1 MTKVAMI
8 GVGKLGQDCAEVMA
22 KHYDVVGYDIEPRN
36 PEFPML
42 PTIEEAVADRDIIFI
57 AAPTPHEPL
66 YGGETPT
73 SHLPNKNFN
82 YTTVQEILEEVNKYV
97 NQTQLVVLISTVLP
111 GTVRNALRPCITNAR
126 FIYNP
131 YLIAMGTIKY
141 DMVNPEM
148 VIIGTEDGSITG
160 DAQELI
166 EFYKVFME
174 NDPRYV
180 VGTWDEAESIKIFY
194 NTFISTKLALVNM
207 IQDVAETNG
216 NINVDIVTK
225 ALADSKYRI
234 MGPAYMQAAL
244 GDGGACHPRDNIA
257 LRWLAE
263 ELELGYDLFDSI
275 IKARELQA
283 ERMALRC
290 LKNGK
295 NVTIVG
301 KAYKPKVPY
310 THGSASMLVG
320 HYVEKHGGNVRYYDI
335 NTGDV
340 DLGTDWTDVYLIGY
354 WEDYVEQINFPRW
367 TTVIDPWRKLSQDKC
382 DAEIIHY
389 GNTRPINRYITTPAV
404 LQGHIDQLFEVYKD
418 LNEIK
423 DKIHVVYAG
432 IHSSQ
437 SFVLRPFEDIVV
449 EIQNAHEQGKT
460 KFVFDCS
467 AEDFLP
473 YIVLKIQRLVR
484 YFEGKIPSSAF
495 VYATGACNV
504 EKVYDKLVEKYQITS
519 RIHIISANYIEYGFR
534 KKNAMFEFSG
544 DYAETSRGARFLCF
558 NKVPRKHR
566 VDLIEILLQRNLLK
580 DGLVSFEGTD
590 GWLDRLDSEAYPS
603 IMREKDSFPIRL
615 NITEERSNPVDLI
628 PEDLSYFAN
637 SYFSVVTET
646 VFYPDEDNDSSIFLT
661 EKTFKP
667 IVCNHPFI
675 VVGRP
680 GTLKKLKEFGYKTFN
695 PYIDERYDDIVDDKE
710 RLTFIAN
717 EIERLSSYEHLF
729 TDEWHKNIKL
739 IVEHNKNVFY
749 EKQNYAVTVDVL
761 GTIMAEPLPGFQII
775 EKNKLAVTVDDTG
788 AKAKDFHPVDK
799 TKVAND
805 NLETDDVKWD
815 QLGRNPP
822 VADEY
827 GVYVIPADEAY
838 DQQMIKHE
846 YVTVLSSGLKIQ
858 FSHLLDGGG
867 ANLSQDIVNT
877 LKLLRANKYQNALEW
892 GAGMGAIGFDL
903 LGHDL
908 VERVVFQD
916 CMSLSEQCIIR
927 NALDNDLLD
936 KIKTI
941 TSCRVGGLPEDEK
954 FDLVVANPP
963 HVDDFFSF
971 LRNSRLQRGNPI
983 SFLSAARM
991 CVDHKFSAHKEF
1003 FANIKNYL
1011 TEDADILLI
1020 ENSDNFTLKGW
1031 ARENGLQHVNSYKL
1045 PVYEEIIK
1053 GNMISARIMHFKPR
1067 V

>member
-22 KHYDVVGYDIEPRN
+22 QHYDVVGYDVEPRN
-36 PEFPML
+36 PAFNML
-42 PTIEEAVADRDIIFI
+42 PSIEEAVLDRDIIFI

-111 GTVRNALRPCITNAR
+111 GTVRNSLRPCITNAR

-166 EFYKVFME
+166 DFYKVFME

-216 NINVDIVTK
+216 NINVDIVTQ

-234 MGPAYMQAAL
+234 MGPAYMKAAL

-263 ELELGYDLFDSI
+263 ELNLGYDLFDSI

-320 HYVEKHGGNVRYYDI
+320 HYIEQHGGNVRYYDI
-335 NTGDV
+335 NTGDT
-340 DLGTDWTDVYLIGY
+340 DLGTEWTDVYLIGY
-354 WEDYVEQINFPRW
+354 WEEYVEQIQFPRW
-367 TTVIDPWRKLSQDKC
+367 TTVIDPWRKLAQDKC

-389 GNTRPINRYITTPAV
+389 GNTRPLHRYVTTPAV
-404 LQGHIDQLFEVYKD
+404 LQGHIDQLFEVYRD
-418 LNEIK
+418 LVDIK
-423 DKIHVVYAG
+423 EQIHVIYAG
-432 IHSSQ
+432 IHSTQ
-437 SFVLRPFEDIVV
+437 NFILRPFEDISN
-449 EIQNAHEQGKT
+449 EILTAFQNGKT
-460 KFVFDCS
+460 KFLFDCS

-473 YIVLKIQRLVR
+473 YIVLKIQRIAK
-484 YFEGKIPSSAF
+484 YFEGTIPSSAF
-495 VYATGACNV
+495 VYVTGASNV
-504 EKVYDKLVEKYQITS
+504 ETAYDKMVEKYQIAS
-519 RIHIISANYIEYGFR
+519 RIHVISANYIEYGVK
-534 KKNAMFEFSG
+534 KKNAVFEFSG
-544 DYAETSRGARFLCF
+544 DYSETGRGKRYVCF

-566 VDLIEILLQRNLLK
+566 VDLLEILLQRNLVK
-580 DGLVSFEGTD
+580 DGYVSFEGTE
-590 GWLDRLDSEAYPS
+590 GWLDRLDAEIYPS
-603 IMREKDSFPIRL
+603 ILREKDKFPLRL
-615 NITEERSNPVDLI
+615 NITEERTNPVDLI
-628 PEDLSYFAN
+628 PDDLQYFSN

-646 VFYPDEDNDSSIFLT
+646 VFYPSEDNNSTIFLT
-661 EKTFKP
+661 EKIFKP
-667 IVCNHPFI
+667 IICNHPFI
-675 VVGRP
+675 VLGRP
-680 GTLKKLKEFGYKTFN
+680 GTLKKLKEFGYKTFH
-695 PYIDERYDDIVDDKE
+695 PYIDERYDDIQDDKE
-710 RLTFIAN
+710 RMLAVAN
-717 EIERLSSYEHLF
+717 EIERLSNPEYLF
-729 TDEWHKNIKL
+729 EDSWHKNIKL
-739 IVEHNKNVFY
+739 IVEYNKNVFF
-749 EKQNYAVTVDVL
+749 EKKNHGITVDVV
-761 GTIMAEPLPGFQII
+761 GTIMSEPLPGVEIV
-775 EKNKLAVTVDDTG
+775 EKNKSHTETG
-788 AKAKDFHPVDK
+788 TNK
-799 TKVAND
+799 TD
-805 NLETDDVKWD
+805 NAQPQITQTLQNEESKWD
-815 QLGRNPP
+815 EIGRNPP
-822 VADEY
+822 AIDDN
-827 GVYVIPADEAY
+827 GIYVIPSDSVY

-846 YVTVLSSGLKIQ
+846 YSKVLSSGIKLS

-867 ANLSQDIVNT
+867 ANCSEDIVNVV
-877 LKLLRANKYQNALEW
+877 KQLRTSKYQNALEW
-892 GAGMGAIGFDL
+892 CAGMGAIGFDI
-903 LGHDL
+903 LGHNL
-908 VERVVFQD
+908 SERVAFHEAISFAEPTIV
-916 CMSLSEQCIIR
+916 R
-927 NALDNDLLD
+927 NALDNDLLER
-936 KIKTI
+936 IKVYISNTI
-941 TSCRVGGLPEDEK
+941 SSLPNEEK
-954 FDLVVANPP
+954 FDLVFANPP

-971 LRNSRLQRGNPI
+971 LRNSRMQRGNPA

-991 CVDHKFSAHKEF
+991 CVDHKFAAHKEF
-1003 FANIKNYL
+1003 FKNIRNYL
-1011 TEDADILLI
+1011 TDDADVLLI
-1020 ENSDNFTLKGW
+1020 ENTDNFTLKGW
-1031 ARENGLQHVNSYKL
+1031 ARENGLQHINSYKL
-1045 PVYEEIIK
+1045 PIYEEIIK

-1067 V
+1067 L